1 MAALINCQIASIVP
15 PILTCLVGRHL
26 GSSPDP
32 LVSYE
37 LRRLAASVLSS
48 VSKKYSK
55 SSHMLKPRLA
65 RTCLKHF
72 LDPTKPLGAN
82 YGGIIGLQAIGGP
95 EIVRAL
101 IVPNL
106 KDYEDLVREAID
118 AMDETKRNEGEM
130 VIKALLAALLSL
142 EDEIIGTVNGL
153 VNGHAGEM
161 KKELG
166 VKIGDLFAERVLD
179 LGKPKL
185 VKAIMEC

>member
-1 MAALINCQIASIVP
+1 M
-15 PILTCLVGRHL
+15 
-26 GSSPDP
+26 
-32 LVSYE
+32 
-37 LRRLAASVLSS
+37 LSS
-48 VSKKYSK
+48 ITRKYSK

-106 KDYEDLVREAID
+106 REYEELVKDTTD
-118 AMDETKRNEGEM
+118 DETKKVEGEM
-130 VIKALLAALLSL
+130 IIKALLEALVSL
-142 EDEIIGTVNGL
+142 EEESVGAVNGFA
-153 VNGHAGEM
+153 NGHAAEIR
-161 KKELG
+161 KELG
-166 VKIGDLFAERVLD
+166 DKIGDLFAERVLE
-179 LGKPKL
+179 LGKPRL